1 MFAPLPI
8 KPDINSL
15 LFFCHVL
22 NGNAICR
29 ASIQHNP
36 LIKPILTKSESVGNS
51 TICPQIISNVE
62 ETLAL
67 IFVYFISTIISIK
80 SILKSVSCLSISYKT
95 QLLTVGEIPFNMKLT
110 QSKDIKQTKRL
121 ESTDFVRLFDGTNSI
136 NIPTCIAQNIT
147 KILKWFMFTSTI
159 TIQCMLLS
167 YCLFPERT
175 QFVITPK
182 SWVYKSLDIQLR
194 PPLFEYFF
202 TRMEIDQENME
213 TSSTQIKEGIKFE

>member
-121 ESTDFVRLFDGTNSI
+121 ESYGLPPLYQLIFYYNYSKALCVSHG
-136 NIPTCIAQNIT
+136 
-147 KILKWFMFTSTI
+147 
-159 TIQCMLLS
+159 IQDSLAN
-167 YCLFPERT
+167 
-175 QFVITPK
+175 VITAMPFA
-182 SWVYKSLDIQLR
+182 DI
-194 PPLFEYFF
+194 
-202 TRMEIDQENME
+202 I
-213 TSSTQIKEGIKFE
+213 